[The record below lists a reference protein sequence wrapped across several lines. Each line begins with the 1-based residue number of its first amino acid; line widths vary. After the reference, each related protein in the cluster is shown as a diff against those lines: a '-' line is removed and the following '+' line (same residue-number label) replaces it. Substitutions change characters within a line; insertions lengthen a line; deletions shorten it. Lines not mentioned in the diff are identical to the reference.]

1 MSCFIGVP
9 NTPVFDVI
17 SSENENDCAVF
28 VRWLREPSSS
38 DCPVLFHTISY
49 RRQGEN
55 EWTTLNITGRNTD
68 REKIKTDCS
77 TEYEFQVLAWNDVGP
92 SPITTKTYTTKGSA
106 IKNNGRGICTYN
118 VQMVVVIHCIERFDM
133 TSLRPY

>member
-28 VRWLREPSSS
+28 VRWLRELSSS

-49 RRQGEN
+49 RRQGKI
-55 EWTTLNITGRNTD
+55 EWTRLNITEGNTN
-68 REKIKTDCS
+68 REKIKTHCS
-77 TEYEFQVLAWNDVGP
+77 TEYEYKVLAWNDVGP
-92 SPITTKTYTTKGSA
+92 SPITTKTYTTKENT
-106 IKNNGRGICTYN
+106 IQNNEKGIYAYN
-118 VQMVVVIHCIERFDM
+118 VQMVVIV
-133 TSLRPY
+133 

>member
-17 SSENENDCAVF
+17 SGEKENECAVF

-49 RRQGEN
+49 RRQGGN
-55 EWTTLNITGRNTD
+55 EPTILNITQGNTN

-92 SPITTKTYTTKGSA
+92 SPITTKTYTTKGNV
-106 IKNNGRGICTYN
+106 IQNNGRGIYEYN
-118 VQMVVVIHCIERFDM
+118 VQMVVIVWSVL
-133 TSLRPY
+133 T

>member
-9 NTPVFDVI
+9 KTPVFDVI

-28 VRWLREPSSS
+28 VRWLRELSSS

-49 RRQGEN
+49 RRQGKI
-55 EWTTLNITGRNTD
+55 EWTRLNITEGNTN

-77 TEYEFQVLAWNDVGP
+77 TKYEFQVLAWNDVGP
-92 SPITTKTYTTKGSA
+92 SPITTKTYTTKENT
-106 IKNNGRGICTYN
+106 IKNNEKGIYAYN
-118 VQMVVVIHCIERFDM
+118 VQMVVIV
-133 TSLRPY
+133 

>member
-1 MSCFIGVP
+1 MSCFIGAP

-38 DCPVLFHTISY
+38 DCPVLFHTIRY
-49 RRQGEN
+49 RRQGVN
-55 EWTTLNITGRNTD
+55 EWTRLNITEGNTN

-92 SPITTKTYTTKGSA
+92 SPITTKTYTTKENA
-106 IKNNGRGICTYN
+106 IKNNETGIYAYN
-118 VQMVVVIHCIERFDM
+118 AQMVVIV
-133 TSLRPY
+133 